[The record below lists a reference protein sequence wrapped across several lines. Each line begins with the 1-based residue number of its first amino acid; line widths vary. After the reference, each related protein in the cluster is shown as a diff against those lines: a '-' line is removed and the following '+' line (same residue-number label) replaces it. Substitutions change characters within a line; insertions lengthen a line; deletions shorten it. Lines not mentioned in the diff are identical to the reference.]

1 MFKIKPEQVQ
11 RQQSSNLYLF
21 QPSIFNFTLQV
32 SVEKNLFSRET
43 TKVKWIYTLVSWE
56 AEYNVADL
64 HFLAFHIWKVAVC
77 LRSKWS
83 QQRVEER
90 VEEGTQQCK
99 RKLAAFSFSHFQQQP
114 QKKATY
120 KRKIWHLLRDV
131 RATSLWFFQQMYA
144 EVWEADLGR
153 NVCL

>member
-1 MFKIKPEQVQ
+1 M
-11 RQQSSNLYLF
+11 
-21 QPSIFNFTLQV
+21 
-32 SVEKNLFSRET
+32 
-43 TKVKWIYTLVSWE
+43 
-56 AEYNVADL
+56 
-64 HFLAFHIWKVAVC
+64 AVC

-120 KRKIWHLLRDV
+120 KRKIEHLLRDV
-131 RATSLWFFQQMYA
+131 RATSL
-144 EVWEADLGR
+144 
-153 NVCL
+153 